1 MPIYN
6 NICKVCGKAIQS
18 YMSNKLVCSKECRM
32 IANREYAREFMRK
45 KRQGQKIICIRCKN
59 EFTTYH
65 LKKNVCLACQ
75 MKY

>member
-1 MPIYN
+1 MPMYN
-6 NICKVCGKAIQS
+6 NICKVCSKTIRS

-32 IANREYAREFMRK
+32 IANREYARGFMCK
-45 KRQGQKIICIRCKN
+45 KREGQKIVCIRCKN

-65 LKKNVCLACQ
+65 LQKNVCLACQ